1 MKYSRYISNNF
12 QVNIWFYLFV
22 ALMAFDIEYFF
33 HEVFKGVVDED
44 TRIAHEV
51 VAEYSPRCPKGY
63 YAWETHDYMHPI
75 FTDRDGDS
83 VMIFEQQVRT
93 GCRLFLTGSETP
105 EMIQKQISTEPVV
118 DSVYYKSIV
127 GSVNLRAQVLLSV
140 DTNYWVKVRE
150 KCPYELTK
158 DEK

>member
-1 MKYSRYISNNF
+1 
-12 QVNIWFYLFV
+12 
-22 ALMAFDIEYFF
+22 
-33 HEVFKGVVDED
+33 
-44 TRIAHEV
+44 
-51 VAEYSPRCPKGY
+51 
-63 YAWETHDYMHPI
+63 
-75 FTDRDGDS
+75 
-83 VMIFEQQVRT
+83 MIFEQQVRT

-127 GSVNLRAQVLLSV
+127 GSVNLRAKVLLSV